1 VALIFLYKCCKFGEK
16 ICNNSRD
23 IKFFLVD
30 YFFLVRPVLLGL
42 QICMFLRLLPRYDG
56 GVFKSSCWYLFPKRV
71 VDMDEETAFLRI
83 VNKRVQQNIN
93 NNQVNFKHVNIN
105 QLKPYSFHF
114 LRLRNFVPFI
124 VHRSAP
130 YYGSPYV
137 SPLSPP
143 PRKKIVF
150 GGQKIVFG
158 RPEE

>member
-1 VALIFLYKCCKFGEK
+1 
-16 ICNNSRD
+16 
-23 IKFFLVD
+23 
-30 YFFLVRPVLLGL
+30 
-42 QICMFLRLLPRYDG
+42 MFLRLLARYGG

-114 LRLRNFVPFI
+114 LRLRNFVPVI

-143 PRKKIVF
+143 KKNCIWRTKNSLWTSGRIADPF
-150 GGQKIVFG
+150 ADLLLYITYAHKITSALDFIPATIKQESLANVKVSA
-158 RPEE
+158 RYIL